1 MTPRLT
7 IVMPLKGRHLF
18 TFRFL
23 WHANKMRLPYRFL
36 IADGNVKEAAP
47 HRLEDSRKLFPDL
60 DIEYIRYPD
69 DTDYSRYFTK
79 MADAFRRVRTPYAM
93 NADNDDF
100 LGFNGIERAL
110 DFLDTHK
117 DYVCAR
123 GHQITFSVYSG
134 IGGSPGAICGKL
146 NSLYSDRDSKDIDAP
161 TSAARLRQGGLCHR
175 LHYAVYRTEVPVCI
189 WREVA
194 EINFSDL
201 MLFEDYFALRALTL
215 GKAHID
221 STTVSY
227 YSQSGTGISYQ
238 PLRDWAHHLL
248 RSRFTSDVDAL
259 VTRLA
264 ATVINGDRD
273 PFAIAEDIRSILTK
287 RYREFLS
294 MNYGLPARIKGAM
307 RKKWPRLANYVQTR
321 PRFSVGRERSAI
333 LSQLN
338 AGANQEML
346 KHICDE
352 LTAIEQA
359 LSGEAFDDYA
369 GPLLPMVQTADRHLT
384 SAELRG

>member
-1 MTPRLT
+1 MLPRLT
-7 IVMPLKGRHLF
+7 IVMPLKGRLLF

-36 IADGNVKEAAP
+36 IADGNVKEAVAR
-47 HRLEDSRKLFPDL
+47 RLEDSRKLFPEL

-69 DTDYSRYFTK
+69 DTNYRRYFTK
-79 MADAFRRVRTPYAM
+79 MADAFGRVRTPYAM

-117 DYVCAR
+117 DYICAR

-134 IGGSPGAICGKL
+134 IGGPPGAICGKL
-146 NSLYSDRDSKDIDAP
+146 NSLCSDRDFKDIDAP
-161 TSAARLRQGGLCHR
+161 TSAARLRQGGLCHS
-175 LHYAVYRTEVPVCI
+175 LHYAIYRTEAPVCI

-194 EINFSDL
+194 KINFSDL
-201 MLFEDYFALRALTL
+201 MLFEDFFALRALTL

-227 YSQSGTGISYQ
+227 YGQSGTGISYQ

-248 RSRFTSDVDAL
+248 RSRFTLDVDAL
-259 VTRLA
+259 VTRVEA
-264 ATVINGDRD
+264 AVANGGDND
-273 PFAIAEDIRSILTK
+273 ATTIAEDIRSVLTK

-321 PRFSVGRERSAI
+321 PRFSVGRERAAI
-333 LSQLN
+333 LSHLN
-338 AGANQEML
+338 AGANPEIR
-346 KHICDE
+346 KHISDE
-352 LTAIEQA
+352 LTTIEHA
-359 LSGEAFDDYA
+359 LSAEALADYA
-369 GPLLPMVQTADRHLT
+369 GPLLPMVQTDDCCLR
-384 SAELRG
+384 SAEL